1 MYNNVQVF
9 IKSNNNK
16 MAHVCIGDST
26 VKVIYYKHTINVYH
40 VSCVYV
46 WIQECGNYIKS
57 IIIIIYYYIILFAV
71 KPIGISVLIIFKHS
85 NRIHFVC
92 ILEYR

>member
-1 MYNNVQVF
+1 MYNNVQDF
-9 IKSNNNK
+9 IKSNNNE

-26 VKVIYYKHTINVYH
+26 VMVIYYKHTINVYH
-40 VSCVYV
+40 VYV

-71 KPIGISVLIIFKHS
+71 EPIGISILIIFKLS
-85 NRIHFVC
+85 TRIHFVC
-92 ILEYR
+92 ILEYH